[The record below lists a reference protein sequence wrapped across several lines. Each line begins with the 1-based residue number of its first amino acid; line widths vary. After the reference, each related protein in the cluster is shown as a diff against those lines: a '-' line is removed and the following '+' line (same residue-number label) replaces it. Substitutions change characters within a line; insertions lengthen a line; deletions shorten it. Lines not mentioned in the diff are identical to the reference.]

1 MLGNTFPFVV
11 FMSFGAFWLSYAITL
26 QPSYNAYT
34 SYAPDNS
41 TSLSAGLESKGFNA
55 SFGKLRIL
63 FVGAK
68 HNRDC

>member
-1 MLGNTFPFVV
+1 VLGNTFPFVV